1 MQLVVARI
9 GRAHGIKGEVTVE
22 VRTDEPE
29 LRLGPGAV
37 LATDPASAGP
47 LTIETGRVHSGRLL
61 LRFEGVRDRT
71 GAEAL
76 RNTLLIAEVDP
87 EELPEDPDEYYDHQL
102 IDLDVV
108 TADGTEV
115 GRITEISHLPSQDL
129 FIVERP
135 DGSEVMIPF
144 VEEIVTEIDLEEQRA
159 VIDPPPGLI
168 DDSEAEIASRD
179 ATSEDDDADAAR
191 RRHDLPRVPGTAER
205 LARRQGTRARA
216 ARRPRA
222 RPARLDVR
230 PAQHRRRHPV
240 RRRPRHGHEDRALG
254 RRAGRRPRRR
264 LRGRART
271 APSSSS
277 PRPAAAP
284 SPRNSP
290 SSSPSGPG

>member
-29 LRLGPGAV
+29 LRLAPGAV
-37 LATDPASAGP
+37 LATDPAATGP
-47 LTIETGRVHSGRLL
+47 LTVETGRVHSGRLL

-71 GAEAL
+71 AAEAL

-87 EELPEDPDEYYDHQL
+87 EELPEDEDEYYDHQL

-108 TADGTEV
+108 TKDGAEV

-144 VEEIVTEIDLEEQRA
+144 VEEIVTEIDLAEQKA

-168 DDSEAEIASRD
+168 DDRAEIAS
-179 ATSEDDDADAAR
+179 AR
-191 RRHDLPRVPGTAER
+191 EES
-205 LARRQGTRARA
+205 AREESTR
-216 ARRPRA
+216 
-222 RPARLDVR
+222 
-230 PAQHRRRHPV
+230 
-240 RRRPRHGHEDRALG
+240 EE
-254 RRAGRRPRRR
+254 
-264 LRGRART
+264 
-271 APSSSS
+271 S
-277 PRPAAAP
+277 
-284 SPRNSP
+284 
-290 SSSPSGPG
+290 

>member
-37 LATDPASAGP
+37 LATDPAETGP

-61 LRFEGVRDRT
+61 LRFAGVHDRT

-87 EELPEDPDEYYDHQL
+87 DELPEDPEEFYDHQL
-102 IDLDVV
+102 MDLDVV
-108 TADGTEV
+108 LADGTEI
-115 GRITEISHLPSQDL
+115 GRITEITHLPSQDL

-159 VIDPPPGLI
+159 VITPPPGLI
-168 DDSEAEIASRD
+168 DESEAVVASSRD
-179 ATSEDDDADAAR
+179 EETDGE
-191 RRHDLPRVPGTAER
+191 
-205 LARRQGTRARA
+205 
-216 ARRPRA
+216 
-222 RPARLDVR
+222 
-230 PAQHRRRHPV
+230 
-240 RRRPRHGHEDRALG
+240 
-254 RRAGRRPRRR
+254 
-264 LRGRART
+264 
-271 APSSSS
+271 
-277 PRPAAAP
+277 
-284 SPRNSP
+284 
-290 SSSPSGPG
+290 GPGEGSGTDGEGSGTDAGSKA